1 MYLNVFIC
9 TEVTNWGYESQIE
22 FVGYKLAAAFLILYY
37 RQLRTGGHLVTFAP
51 MFMNLFRLYGL

>member
-1 MYLNVFIC
+1 MYLNAFIC

-37 RQLRTGGHLVTFAP
+37 RQLRTGGVIWLLLP
-51 MFMNLFRLYGL
+51 LCL